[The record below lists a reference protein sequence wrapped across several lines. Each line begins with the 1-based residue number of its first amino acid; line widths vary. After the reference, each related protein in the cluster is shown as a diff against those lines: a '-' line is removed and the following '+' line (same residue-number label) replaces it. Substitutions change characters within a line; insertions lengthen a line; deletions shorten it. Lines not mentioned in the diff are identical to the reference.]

1 MTLHGAY
8 RAVPRVSA
16 CAANGRYGET
26 SPKLAARSGASVGGP
41 SLLTITVL
49 VFGALLHAEQ
59 WPQFRGPGATGVAES
74 PQLPDT
80 WGTATNVRWKTAIP
94 GHGWSSPVVW
104 GERIF
109 LTSVVPATE
118 TEAPAKGLYFGGE
131 RDAPKVEHRWMVYAV
146 DRASGQIVWA
156 REAHRGM
163 PQTARH
169 LKNTY
174 ASETP
179 VTDGQRVYASFGNV
193 GTFAYDFSGT
203 LAWSVRVEPRPTHN
217 GWGTA
222 ASPVLH
228 NGRLYLANHNEQ
240 QSYLT
245 ALDTRTGKT
254 VWRTDYQEATAWA
267 TPYVWEHAGRT
278 EIITSATGKIRSHD
292 LEGKLLWQL
301 GPMSSIVIPTP
312 FSRFGLLYVTS
323 GYVGD
328 QTRPVY
334 AIKPGAAGDISLPKG
349 ETSNASIAWSLPQ
362 GGPYNPSPLIYGDY
376 YYTLFDR
383 GFFTAHDAKTGKE
396 IYTKVR
402 LDPTASGFSASPW
415 AYNGKLFAMSEDGT
429 TYVIQAGPEFK
440 VIGRNVLDEFT
451 MASPAIDRDSLFIR
465 TASALY
471 RICSQ

>member
-1 MTLHGAY
+1 MCQ
-8 RAVPRVSA
+8 RAKSATVPGLFAIIV
-16 CAANGRYGET
+16 
-26 SPKLAARSGASVGGP
+26 LALGP
-41 SLLTITVL
+41 
-49 VFGALLHAEQ
+49 LLHAEQ

-74 PQLPDT
+74 PSLPDT
-80 WGTATNVRWKTAIP
+80 WSTTTNVRWKTSIP
-94 GHGWSSPVVW
+94 GHGWSSPIVS

-109 LTSVVPATE
+109 VTSVIPTGAV
-118 TEAPAKGLYFGGE
+118 EAPAKGLYFGGE

-146 DRASGQIVWA
+146 DRSSGKIVWE
-156 REAHRGM
+156 REAHRGV
-163 PQTARH
+163 PVARH

-179 VTDGQRVYASFGNV
+179 VTDGERVYVSFGNV
-193 GTFAYDFSGT
+193 GIFAYDFSGT
-203 LAWSVRVEPRPTHN
+203 LAWSVPFTPLPTHS

-222 ASPVLH
+222 SSPTLH
-228 NGRLYLANHNEQ
+228 NGRLYIVRDHEQ
-240 QSYLT
+240 QSYIT
-245 ALDTRTGKT
+245 ALDARTGKA
-254 VWRTDYQEATAWA
+254 VWRTDRQEATSWA
-267 TPYVWEHAGRT
+267 TPYVWEHEGRT
-278 EIITSATGKIRSHD
+278 EIVTAATGKIRSYD

-301 GPMSSIVIPTP
+301 GPMSSIAIPTP
-312 FSRFGLLYVTS
+312 FSKFGLLYVTS

-328 QTRPVY
+328 TTRPVY
-334 AIKPGAAGDISLPKG
+334 AIKPGASGDISLPKG

-362 GGPYNPSPLIYGDY
+362 GGPYNPSPLVYGDH

-415 AYNGKLFAMSEDGT
+415 AYNGKLFAISEDGT

-440 VIGRNVLDEFT
+440 VIGKNVLDEFT

-465 TASALY
+465 TASSLY
-471 RICSQ
+471 RIARP